1 MLQSDAENYF
11 QTSDSVAEQQRRQ
24 VKASNKNGN
33 PVALTSKILAIHADP
48 QDPDAVYIAEAAG
61 TARRVVLEQTGEKS
75 TVYTGAAAP
84 LTSITTLRSPSA
96 EPILFAACWDKTI
109 HSWNL
114 KTRRPLRRYTGHSD
128 FVKCVLATELSGT
141 SVLLSGSADSSI
153 IVWNVETGKKL
164 HTLKGHARAVLDL
177 ALDPAATTKDEL
189 CLFSADT
196 VRDIRSWKITLESAT
211 ELLTTPLRPH
221 ETSVNRLRFEDSLV
235 VDAED
240 ADADADLWTA
250 SSDKTA
256 QRLVRSR
263 NWQTDTT
270 LAHPDFV
277 RDIVIDQ
284 QAGWVITACRDEEVR
299 VWNSASGELACVFS
313 GHFNEVTGLALMP
326 PVQGSRASRVVSV
339 SIDGTLRVWTL
350 DPADMK
356 KAQEEYERQRNGI
369 QVEEEPEV
377 KKESM
382 LTAEEEA
389 ELAELMDSD
398 DE

>member
-1 MLQSDAENYF
+1 MLQSDADNYF
-11 QTSDSVAEQQRRQ
+11 QTSDSVAEQRRRQ
-24 VKASNKNGN
+24 AKADNKNGN

-48 QDPDAVYIAEAAG
+48 QDLDAVYIAEAAG
-61 TARRVVLEQTGEKS
+61 TARRILLETGEKS

-84 LTSITTLRSPSA
+84 LTSLTTLRSPSA

-128 FVKCVLATELSGT
+128 FVKCVLATELSGI

-164 HTLKGHARAVLDL
+164 HTLKGHARAVLHL
-177 ALDPAATTKDEL
+177 TLDPAATTKDEL

-196 VRDIRSWKITLESAT
+196 VRDIRSWKITLDSAS
-211 ELLTTPLRPH
+211 ELLATPLRPH

-235 VDAED
+235 VDAQD
-240 ADADADLWTA
+240 ADVDADLWTA

-263 NWQTDTT
+263 NWETDTT

-299 VWNSASGELACVFS
+299 VWNSSSGELACVFS

-326 PVQGSRASRVVSV
+326 PAQGSRASRVVSV

-350 DPADMK
+350 DPAGMK
-356 KAQEEYERQRNGI
+356 KAQEEYERQQNGI
-369 QVEEEPEV
+369 EVEKEPEV

>member
-1 MLQSDAENYF
+1 
-11 QTSDSVAEQQRRQ
+11 
-24 VKASNKNGN
+24 
-33 PVALTSKILAIHADP
+33 LTITDP
-48 QDPDAVYIAEAAG
+48 S
-61 TARRVVLEQTGEKS
+61 QTGAKS
-75 TVYTGAAAP
+75 TIYTGAAAP
-84 LTSITTLRSPSA
+84 LTSVTTLRSSSLSSA
-96 EPILFAACWDKTI
+96 EPVLFAACWDKTI

-114 KTRRPLRRYTGHSD
+114 KSRRPLRRYTGHSD

-141 SVLLSGSADSSI
+141 PVLLSGSADSSI
-153 IVWNVETGKKL
+153 IVWNVETGRKI
-164 HTLKGHARAVLDL
+164 HTLKGHTRAVLDL
-177 ALDPAATTKDEL
+177 ALDPATTTKDEL

-196 VRDIRSWKITLESAT
+196 VRDIRSWKITLDSAT

-240 ADADADLWTA
+240 ADTDADLWTV

-263 NWQTDTT
+263 DWATDTT

-313 GHFNEVTGLALMP
+313 GHFNEVTGLVLMP
-326 PVQGSRASRVVSV
+326 PAKGSRASRVVSV

-350 DPADMK
+350 DPTEMK
-356 KAQEEYERQRNGI
+356 KAQEEYERQQNGI
-369 QVEEEPEV
+369 EVEEEPEV
-377 KKESM
+377 KRENM
-382 LTAEEEA
+382 LTTEEEA

>member
-350 DPADMK
+350 DPAEMK

>member
-1 MLQSDAENYF
+1 MLQSDADKYF
-11 QTSDSVAEQQRRQ
+11 QTSDSVAEQKRRQ
-24 VKASNKNGN
+24 AKASNKNGN
-33 PVALTSKILAIHADP
+33 PVALTSKILAVHADP

-61 TARRVVLEQTGEKS
+61 TARRLVIQTGDKS
-75 TVYTGAAAP
+75 TVYTGATAP
-84 LTSITTLRSPSA
+84 LTSITILISSSTD
-96 EPILFAACWDKTI
+96 PILFAACWDKTI
-109 HSWNL
+109 HSWDL
-114 KTRRPLRRYTGHSD
+114 KTRKPLRRYTGHSD
-128 FVKCVLATELSGT
+128 FVKCVLVTELSGT
-141 SVLLSGSADSSI
+141 PVLLSGSADSTI
-153 IVWNVETGKKL
+153 IVWNVETGKKI

-177 ALDPAATTKDEL
+177 ALDPAATTRDEL

-196 VRDIRSWKITLESAT
+196 VRDIRSWKITLDSAS
-211 ELLTTPLRPH
+211 EMLAAPLRPH

-235 VDAED
+235 VDADD

-263 NWQTDTT
+263 DWATDTT

-284 QAGWVITACRDEEVR
+284 QAGWVVTACRDEEVR

-313 GHFNEVTGLALMP
+313 GHFNEVTGLALLP
-326 PVQGSRASRVVSV
+326 PARGSRANRVVSV
-339 SIDGTLRVWTL
+339 SIDGTLRVWSL
-350 DPADMK
+350 DPAEIK
-356 KAQEEYERQRNGI
+356 KAKEEYERQQNGI
-369 QVEEEPEV
+369 EVEEEPEV

>member
-1 MLQSDAENYF
+1 MLQSDADNYF
-11 QTSDSVAEQQRRQ
+11 QTSNSVAEQKRRQ
-24 VKASNKNGN
+24 AKADNKNGN
-33 PVALTSKILAIHADP
+33 PVVLTSKILAIHADD

-61 TARRVVLEQTGEKS
+61 TARRVVLETGDKS

-114 KTRRPLRRYTGHSD
+114 RTRKPIRRYTGHSD
-128 FVKCVLATELSGT
+128 FVKCVLATEISGT
-141 SVLLSGSADSSI
+141 PVLLSGSADSSI
-153 IVWNVETGKKL
+153 IVWNVETGRKI

-177 ALDPAATTKDEL
+177 ALDPAKTTEDEL
-189 CLFSADT
+189 FLFSADT
-196 VRDIRSWKITLESAT
+196 VRDILRWKITLDSAGQM
-211 ELLTTPLRPH
+211 LAVPLRVH

-263 NWQTDTT
+263 DWASDTT
-270 LAHPDFV
+270 LSHPDFV

-299 VWNSASGELACVFS
+299 VWGSSSGKLACVFS

-326 PVQGSRASRVVSV
+326 PAQGSRASRVVSV

-350 DPADMK
+350 DPAEMK
-356 KAQEEYERQRNGI
+356 KAQEEYERLQQGI
-369 QVEEEPEV
+369 EVEAEPEV

>member
-1 MLQSDAENYF
+1 MRLSPCF
-11 QTSDSVAEQQRRQ
+11 
-24 VKASNKNGN
+24 
-33 PVALTSKILAIHADP
+33 P
-48 QDPDAVYIAEAAG
+48 QF
-61 TARRVVLEQTGEKS
+61 TFTNTRQTGEK

-84 LTSITTLRSPSA
+84 LTSVTTLRSPSA

-114 KTRRPLRRYTGHSD
+114 KTRRPLRRYAGHSD

-141 SVLLSGSADSSI
+141 PVLLSASADSTI

-177 ALDPAATTKDEL
+177 ALDPAVTTKDEL

-196 VRDIRSWKITLESAT
+196 VRDIRSWKITLDSAT
-211 ELLTTPLRPH
+211 EVLTTPLRPH

-240 ADADADLWTA
+240 ADVDADLWTA

-263 NWQTDTT
+263 DWATDTT

-277 RDIVIDQ
+277 RDIVVDQ

-326 PVQGSRASRVVSV
+326 PTQGSRASRVVSV

-350 DPADMK
+350 DPVDMK
-356 KAQEEYERQRNGI
+356 KAQEEYERQQNGI
-369 QVEEEPEV
+369 EVEEKPEV
-377 KKESM
+377 KKDSM

>member
-1 MLQSDAENYF
+1 M
-11 QTSDSVAEQQRRQ
+11 T
-24 VKASNKNGN
+24 
-33 PVALTSKILAIHADP
+33 
-48 QDPDAVYIAEAAG
+48 
-61 TARRVVLEQTGEKS
+61 
-75 TVYTGAAAP
+75 
-84 LTSITTLRSPSA
+84 SPSA
-96 EPILFAACWDKTI
+96 DPILFAACWDKTI
-109 HSWNL
+109 HSWDL
-114 KTRRPLRRYTGHSD
+114 KTRKPLRRYTGHSD

-141 SVLLSGSADSSI
+141 PILLSGSADSSI

-177 ALDPAATTKDEL
+177 ALDPAATTKEEL

-196 VRDIRSWKITLESAT
+196 VRDIRSWKVTLDSASES
-211 ELLTTPLRPH
+211 LTTPLRPH
-221 ETSVNRLRFEDSLV
+221 ETSVNRLRFEESLV

-263 NWQTDTT
+263 NWETDTT

-277 RDIVIDQ
+277 RDVIIDQ

-299 VWNSASGELACVFS
+299 VWNSSSGELACVFS

-326 PVQGSRASRVVSV
+326 PAQGSRASRIVSV

-350 DPADMK
+350 DPAEMK
-356 KAQEEYERQRNGI
+356 KAQEEYERQQNGI
-369 QVEEEPEV
+369 EVEKEPEV

>member
-1 MLQSDAENYF
+1 MLQSDADNYF
-11 QTSDSVAEQQRRQ
+11 QTSDSVAEQKRRQ
-24 VKASNKNGN
+24 AKADNKNGN
-33 PVALTSKILAIHADP
+33 PVALTSKVLAVHADE

-61 TARRVVLEQTGEKS
+61 TARRVVLETGDKS

-84 LTSITTLRSPSA
+84 LTSLTTLRSPSA

-114 KTRRPLRRYTGHSD
+114 KTRRPLRRFTGHSD
-128 FVKCVLATELSGT
+128 FVKCVLATHISGT
-141 SVLLSGSADSSI
+141 PVLLSGSADSTI
-153 IVWNVETGKKL
+153 IVWNVETGRKI

-177 ALDPAATTKDEL
+177 ALDPAATTNDEL

-196 VRDIRSWKITLESAT
+196 VRDIRCWKITLDSVSEP
-211 ELLTTPLRPH
+211 LTTPLRPH

-263 NWQTDTT
+263 DWATDTT
-270 LAHPDFV
+270 LPHPDFV
-277 RDIVIDQ
+277 RDIIIDQ

-299 VWNSASGELACVFS
+299 VWSSASGELACVFS

-326 PVQGSRASRVVSV
+326 PAQGTRASRVVSV
-339 SIDGTLRVWTL
+339 SIDGTLRVWIL

-356 KAQEEYERQRNGI
+356 KAQEEYERQQQGI
-369 QVEEEPEV
+369 EVEKEPEAQ
-377 KKESM
+377 KESM